1 MWGKVRSIW
10 RYVYDNYMDA
20 YDFFQIGGDDYYL
33 VAENLRHVV
42 STGSWKGP
50 WNQSSPLYLG
60 GALMNMPYKYRRYC
74 GGGSGYT
81 LNAVALK
88 LMIEKLYERQPCW
101 PHWEASDEDRII
113 ASCFEQV
120 GILCMDTNDH
130 LNETRCVLAKRVSV
144 SIPHGLVE

>member
-1 MWGKVRSIW
+1 
-10 RYVYDNYMDA
+10 
-20 YDFFQIGGDDYYL
+20 
-33 VAENLRHVV
+33 
-42 STGSWKGP
+42 
-50 WNQSSPLYLG
+50 
-60 GALMNMPYKYRRYC
+60 MNMPYKYRRYC

-88 LMIEKLYERQPCW
+88 LMIEKLYERQLCW

-130 LNETRCVLAKRVSV
+130 LNETRYVLRSEESTSV
-144 SIPHGLVE
+144 HTSYPR